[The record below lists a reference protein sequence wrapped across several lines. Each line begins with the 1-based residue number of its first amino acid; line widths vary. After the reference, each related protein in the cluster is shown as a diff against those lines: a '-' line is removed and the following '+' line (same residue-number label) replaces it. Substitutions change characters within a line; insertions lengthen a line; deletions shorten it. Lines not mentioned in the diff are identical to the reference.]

1 MKRSN
6 FLNEGAPGAIPHT
19 AHC

>member
-6 FLNEGAPGAIPHT
+6 FLNEGAPGAIPHM